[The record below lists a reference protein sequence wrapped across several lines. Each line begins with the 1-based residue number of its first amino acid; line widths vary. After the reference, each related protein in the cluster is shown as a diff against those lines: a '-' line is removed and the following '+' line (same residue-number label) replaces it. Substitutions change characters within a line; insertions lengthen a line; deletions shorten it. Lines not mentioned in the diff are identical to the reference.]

1 MIRSRW
7 TVWRI
12 DDMTIRKIKAY
23 ASMND
28 IEIGEAITKLVNI
41 ALANDSSK

>member
-1 MIRSRW
+1 MMRSRW

-23 ASMND
+23 AVTND
-28 IEIGEAITKLVNI
+28 IEIGEAIARLVDI
-41 ALANDSSK
+41 ALANDPSK